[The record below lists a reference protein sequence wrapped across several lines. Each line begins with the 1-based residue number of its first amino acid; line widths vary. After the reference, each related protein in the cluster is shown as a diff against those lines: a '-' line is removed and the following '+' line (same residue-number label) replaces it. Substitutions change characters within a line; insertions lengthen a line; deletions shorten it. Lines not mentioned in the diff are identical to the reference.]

1 MWNKEIK
8 EPILYRLMYYLSLQ
22 DAGCPIGRHELLNNE
37 WQLLGLLKIE
47 REIIGVEK
55 HGKKL

>member
-1 MWNKEIK
+1 
-8 EPILYRLMYYLSLQ
+8 MYYLSLQ